1 VALHSAEL
9 EHRLKAAAGI
19 VQNWTL
25 VVVRCHGRSAV
36 IYLLNETKPNRTERR
51 FLGFKKLKPNRV
63 FEN

>member
-36 IYLLNETKPNRTERR
+36 IYLLNETKPNRTAV
-51 FLGFKKLKPNRV
+51 FGFKKTETEPS
-63 FEN
+63 F